1 MRNAMWEIQEPQVLG
16 GEIGAKPQR
25 NFEDKKME
33 NLPIVHVVNGRQKKL
48 LQGHPWVYGNEI
60 ERVEGEIEDGGL
72 VTVVD
77 FRGRYMGTGFYNSKS
92 LITVRLLTHRQEEIT
107 DELIAS
113 RVKAACDYRR
123 FVMNRPGTD
132 SCRLIYGEA
141 DRLPGVIAD
150 RFGGVIVLQVL
161 ALGMERFTQ
170 TIADALLA
178 CEKPNC
184 LLLQNDDAIRRK
196 EGMEC
201 FTRVLYGT
209 LPEENIIHENGVK
222 LAVDV
227 LGGQKTGYFLDQ
239 KDNHLFVRQFCKD
252 ARVLDC
258 FSYIGA
264 FALNAA
270 AAGAKEVTA
279 VDISEAAVQLI
290 EKNAALN
297 GADITAVCA
306 NCFDFL
312 RAQVKAG
319 EKYDVVVLD
328 PPAFTK
334 AHANM
339 ASACRGYKEIALSA
353 MRLLPAGGVLA
364 THSCSYHMPEEVFV
378 NTVLSA
384 AQDLH
389 RQVRVITLRR
399 QDIDHPVLAGYPES
413 HYLKSLWL
421 QMLD

>member
-1 MRNAMWEIQEPQVLG
+1 MNQKE
-16 GEIGAKPQR
+16 
-25 NFEDKKME
+25 
-33 NLPIVHVVNGRQKKL
+33 LPVVHVVNGRQKKL

-60 ERVEGEIEDGGL
+60 ESVEGEPEDGAL

-107 DELIAS
+107 DALIAS
-113 RVKAACDYRR
+113 RVKAACEYRR
-123 FVMNRPGTD
+123 FVMSRPGTD

-150 RFGGVIVLQVL
+150 RFGRVIVLQVL

-170 TIADALLA
+170 VIADALIE
-178 CEKPNC
+178 CEKPDC

-201 FTRVLYGT
+201 FTRVLHGT
-209 LPEENIIHENGVK
+209 LPEENIIHENGIK

-279 VDISEAAVQLI
+279 VDISEAAVKLI

-297 GADITAVCA
+297 DADITAVCA

-389 RQVRVITLRR
+389 RQVRIITLRR

>member
-1 MRNAMWEIQEPQVLG
+1 M
-16 GEIGAKPQR
+16 AK
-25 NFEDKKME
+25 E
-33 NLPIVHVVNGRQKKL
+33 NLPVVHVINGRQKKL

-60 ERVEGEIEDGGL
+60 ERVEGEIVDGDL

-77 FRGRYMGTGFYNSKS
+77 FRGRYMGTGFYNSRS

-107 DELIAS
+107 DELIAA

-123 FVMNRPGTD
+123 FVMQREGTD

-161 ALGMERFTQ
+161 ALGMERYTQ
-170 TIADALLA
+170 VIADALIA
-178 CEKPNC
+178 CEQPTC
-184 LLLQNDDAIRRK
+184 LLLNNDDAIRIK
-196 EGMEC
+196 EGMTC
-201 FTRVLYGT
+201 FTKVLHGE
-209 LPEENIIHENGVK
+209 LPGETIISENGVK

-227 LGGQKTGYFLDQ
+227 RGGQKTGYFLDQ
-239 KDNHLFVRQFCKD
+239 KDNHLFLRQFCRD

-258 FSYIGA
+258 FSYIGG

-270 AAGAKEVTA
+270 MGGAREVTA
-279 VDISEAAVQLI
+279 VDISESAVELI
-290 EKNAALN
+290 RRNAALN
-297 GADITAVCA
+297 GAQINAVCA

-339 ASACRGYKEIALSA
+339 ANACRGYKEIALSA

-364 THSCSYHMPEEVFV
+364 THSCSYHMPEDVFV

>member
-1 MRNAMWEIQEPQVLG
+1 
-16 GEIGAKPQR
+16 
-25 NFEDKKME
+25 ME

-178 CEKPNC
+178 CEKPDC

-209 LPEENIIHENGVK
+209 LPEDNIIHENGVK

>member
-1 MRNAMWEIQEPQVLG
+1 
-16 GEIGAKPQR
+16 
-25 NFEDKKME
+25 ME
-33 NLPIVHVVNGRQKKL
+33 QNNLPVVHVINGRQKKL
-48 LQGHPWVYGNEI
+48 MQGHPWVYGNEI
-60 ERVEGEIEDGGL
+60 ERVEGEPADGAL

-77 FRGRYMGTGFYNSKS
+77 FRGRYMGTGFFNSRS

-107 DELIAS
+107 DGLIAE
-113 RVKAACDYRR
+113 RVRAACAYRR
-123 FVMNRPGTD
+123 FVLQREGTD
-132 SCRLIYGEA
+132 ACRLIYGEA

-150 RFGGVIVLQVL
+150 RFGSVIVLQVL
-161 ALGMERFTQ
+161 ALGMERYTQ
-170 TIADALLA
+170 VIADTLVE
-178 CEKPNC
+178 CEKPAC

-201 FTRVLYGT
+201 FTRVLYGA
-209 LPEENIIHENGVK
+209 LPEETVIHENGIR
-222 LAVDV
+222 LSVDV
-227 LGGQKTGYFLDQ
+227 MGGQKTGYFLDQ
-239 KDNHLFVRQFCKD
+239 KDNHLFLRQFCRD

-258 FSYIGA
+258 FSYIGG

-279 VDISEAAVQLI
+279 VDISEDAVERI
-290 EKNAALN
+290 RRNAQLN
-297 GADITAVCA
+297 GLDVNAVCA
-306 NCFDFL
+306 NCFDYL
-312 RAQVKAG
+312 RAQVKVK
-319 EKYDVVVLD
+319 ERYDVIVLD

-339 ASACRGYKEIALSA
+339 ANACRGYKEIALSA
-353 MRLLPAGGVLA
+353 MRLLPPGGVLA

>member
-1 MRNAMWEIQEPQVLG
+1 MVH
-16 GEIGAKPQR
+16 
-25 NFEDKKME
+25 E
-33 NLPIVHVVNGRQKKL
+33 NLPVVHVINGRQKKL

-60 ERVEGEIEDGGL
+60 ERVEGETVDGEL

-77 FRGRYMGTGFYNSKS
+77 FRGRYMGVGFYNSRS
-92 LITVRLLTHRQEEIT
+92 LITVRLLTHRNEEIT
-107 DELIAS
+107 DELIAA

-123 FVMNRPGTD
+123 FVMNREGTD

-161 ALGMERFTQ
+161 ALGMEKYTQ
-170 TIADALLA
+170 VIADALVA
-178 CEKPNC
+178 CEKPEC

-201 FTRVLYGT
+201 FTKVLYGE
-209 LPEENIIHENGVK
+209 LPEETVIHENGIK
-222 LAVDV
+222 LSVDV
-227 LGGQKTGYFLDQ
+227 KGGQKTGYFLDQ

-258 FSYIGA
+258 FSYIGG

-270 AAGAKEVTA
+270 AAGAREVTA
-279 VDISEAAVQLI
+279 VDISENAVELI
-290 EKNAALN
+290 RRNAELN
-297 GADITAVCA
+297 GMEVSTVCA

-312 RAQVKAG
+312 RAQVK
-319 EKYDVVVLD
+319 EKQQYDVIVLD

-339 ASACRGYKEIALSA
+339 ANACRGYKEIALSA
-353 MRLLPAGGVLA
+353 MRMLPPGGVLA
-364 THSCSYHMPEEVFV
+364 THSCSYHMPEDVFV

>member
-1 MRNAMWEIQEPQVLG
+1 
-16 GEIGAKPQR
+16 
-25 NFEDKKME
+25 ME

-178 CEKPNC
+178 CEKPDC
-184 LLLQNDDAIRRK
+184 LLLQNDDAIRCK

>member
-1 MRNAMWEIQEPQVLG
+1 
-16 GEIGAKPQR
+16 
-25 NFEDKKME
+25 ME
-33 NLPIVHVVNGRQKKL
+33 NLPIVHVINGRQKKL

-72 VTVVD
+72 ATVVD

-123 FVMNRPGTD
+123 FVMSRPGTD

-170 TIADALLA
+170 VIADALLA
-178 CEKPNC
+178 CEKPDC

-297 GADITAVCA
+297 GAEITAVCA
-306 NCFDFL
+306 NCFDYL

-389 RQVRVITLRR
+389 RQVRIITLRR

>member
-1 MRNAMWEIQEPQVLG
+1 M
-16 GEIGAKPQR
+16 AK
-25 NFEDKKME
+25 E
-33 NLPIVHVVNGRQKKL
+33 NLPVVHVINGRQKKL

-60 ERVEGEIEDGGL
+60 ERVEGEIVDGDL

-77 FRGRYMGTGFYNSKS
+77 FRGRYMGTGFYNSRS

-107 DELIAS
+107 DELIAA
-113 RVKAACDYRR
+113 RVRAACDYRR
-123 FVMNRPGTD
+123 FVMQREGTD

-161 ALGMERFTQ
+161 ALGMERYTQ
-170 TIADALLA
+170 VIADALIA
-178 CEKPNC
+178 CEQPTC
-184 LLLQNDDAIRRK
+184 LLLNNDDAIRIK
-196 EGMEC
+196 EGMTC
-201 FTRVLYGT
+201 FTKVLHGE
-209 LPEENIIHENGVK
+209 LPGETIISENGVK

-227 LGGQKTGYFLDQ
+227 RGGQKTGYFLDQ
-239 KDNHLFVRQFCKD
+239 KDNHLFLRQFCRD

-258 FSYIGA
+258 FSYIGG

-270 AAGAKEVTA
+270 RGGAREVTA
-279 VDISEAAVQLI
+279 VDISESAVELI
-290 EKNAALN
+290 RRNAALN
-297 GADITAVCA
+297 GAQINAVCA

-339 ASACRGYKEIALSA
+339 ANACRGYKEIALSA

-364 THSCSYHMPEEVFV
+364 THSCSYHMPEDVFV

>member
-1 MRNAMWEIQEPQVLG
+1 MAH
-16 GEIGAKPQR
+16 
-25 NFEDKKME
+25 E
-33 NLPIVHVVNGRQKKL
+33 NLPVVHVINGRQKKL

-60 ERVEGEIEDGGL
+60 ERVEGETQDGEL

-77 FRGRYMGTGFYNSKS
+77 FRGRYMGTGFYNSRS
-92 LITVRLLTHRQEEIT
+92 LITVRLLTHRSEEIT
-107 DELIAS
+107 NELIAA
-113 RVKAACDYRR
+113 RVKAACDYRK
-123 FVMNRPGTD
+123 FVMRREGTD

-161 ALGMERFTQ
+161 ALGMEKYTQ
-170 TIADALLA
+170 VIADELIR
-178 CEKPNC
+178 CEKPGC

-201 FTRVLYGT
+201 FTKVLYGE
-209 LPEENIIHENGVK
+209 LPEETIIHENGIK
-222 LAVDV
+222 LSVDV
-227 LGGQKTGYFLDQ
+227 KGGQKTGYFLDQ

-258 FSYIGA
+258 FSYIGG

-279 VDISEAAVQLI
+279 VDISENAVELI
-290 EKNAALN
+290 RRNAELN
-297 GADITAVCA
+297 GMQVNTVCA

-312 RAQVKAG
+312 RAQVK
-319 EKYDVVVLD
+319 EKQKYDVIVLD

-339 ASACRGYKEIALSA
+339 ANACRGYKEIALSA
-353 MRLLPAGGVLA
+353 MRMLPAGGVLA
-364 THSCSYHMPEEVFV
+364 THSCSYHMPEDVFV

>member
-1 MRNAMWEIQEPQVLG
+1 
-16 GEIGAKPQR
+16 
-25 NFEDKKME
+25 ME
-33 NLPIVHVVNGRQKKL
+33 NLPIVHVINGRQKKL

-92 LITVRLLTHRQEEIT
+92 LITVRLLTHRQEGIT
-107 DELIAS
+107 DALIAS
-113 RVKAACDYRR
+113 RVKAACEYRR
-123 FVMNRPGTD
+123 FVMSRPGTD

-170 TIADALLA
+170 VIADALLE
-178 CEKPNC
+178 CEKPDC
-184 LLLQNDDAIRRK
+184 LLLQNDDAIRHK

-201 FTRVLYGT
+201 FTRVLYGK
-209 LPEENIIHENGVK
+209 LPEENVIHENGIK

-297 GADITAVCA
+297 GAEITAVCA

-312 RAQVKAG
+312 RAQVMAG
-319 EKYDVVVLD
+319 EIYDVVVLD

-389 RQVRVITLRR
+389 RQVRIITLRR

>member
-1 MRNAMWEIQEPQVLG
+1 
-16 GEIGAKPQR
+16 
-25 NFEDKKME
+25 ME
-33 NLPIVHVVNGRQKKL
+33 NLPIVHVINGRQKKL

-107 DELIAS
+107 DALIAA

-123 FVMNRPGTD
+123 FVMSRPGTD

-150 RFGGVIVLQVL
+150 RFGRVIVLQVL

-170 TIADALLA
+170 VIADALLA
-178 CEKPNC
+178 CEKPDC

-209 LPEENIIHENGVK
+209 LPKENIIRENGIK

-270 AAGAKEVTA
+270 AAGAKDVTA

-297 GADITAVCA
+297 GANITAVCA

-389 RQVRVITLRR
+389 RQVRIITLRR

>member
-1 MRNAMWEIQEPQVLG
+1 M
-16 GEIGAKPQR
+16 AK
-25 NFEDKKME
+25 E
-33 NLPIVHVVNGRQKKL
+33 NLPVVHVINGRQKKL

-60 ERVEGEIEDGGL
+60 ERVEGEIVDGDL

-77 FRGRYMGTGFYNSKS
+77 FRGRYMGTGFYNSRS

-107 DELIAS
+107 DALIAA

-123 FVMNRPGTD
+123 FVMQREGTD

-150 RFGGVIVLQVL
+150 RFGDVIVLQVL
-161 ALGMERFTQ
+161 ALGMERYTQ
-170 TIADALLA
+170 VIADALVA
-178 CEKPNC
+178 CERPAC
-184 LLLQNDDAIRRK
+184 LLLNNDDAIRLK
-196 EGMEC
+196 EGMTC
-201 FTRVLYGT
+201 FTKVLHGE
-209 LPEENIIHENGVK
+209 LPEETIIHENGVK

-227 LGGQKTGYFLDQ
+227 RGGQKTGYFLDQ
-239 KDNHLFVRQFCKD
+239 KDNHLFLRQFCRD

-258 FSYIGA
+258 FSYIGG

-270 AAGAKEVTA
+270 RGGAREVTA
-279 VDISEAAVQLI
+279 VDISESAVELI
-290 EKNAALN
+290 RRNAALN
-297 GADITAVCA
+297 GAQINAVCA

-339 ASACRGYKEIALSA
+339 ANACRGYKEIALSA

-364 THSCSYHMPEEVFV
+364 THSCSYHMPEDVFV

>member
-1 MRNAMWEIQEPQVLG
+1 MNEQ
-16 GEIGAKPQR
+16 
-25 NFEDKKME
+25 
-33 NLPIVHVVNGRQKKL
+33 NLPVVHVINGRQKKL

-60 ERVEGEIEDGGL
+60 ERVEGDVVDGEL

-77 FRGRYMGTGFYNSKS
+77 FRGRYMGTGFYNSRS
-92 LITVRLLTHRQEEIT
+92 LITVRLLTHRSEEIT
-107 DELIAS
+107 DSLIAA

-123 FVMNRPGTD
+123 FVMSRPGTD

-161 ALGMERFTQ
+161 ALGMEKYTQ
-170 TIADALLA
+170 VIADALVA
-178 CEKPNC
+178 CENPKC

-201 FTRVLYGT
+201 FTKVLHGE
-209 LPEENIIHENGVK
+209 LPEETVINENGIK
-222 LAVDV
+222 LSVDV
-227 LGGQKTGYFLDQ
+227 RGGQKTGYFLDQ

-258 FSYIGA
+258 FSYIGG
-264 FALNAA
+264 FALNAVA
-270 AAGAKEVTA
+270 GGAKEVTA
-279 VDISEAAVQLI
+279 VDISESAVELI
-290 EKNAALN
+290 RRNAELN
-297 GADITAVCA
+297 GMQVNTVCA

-312 RAQVKAG
+312 RAQVK
-319 EKYDVVVLD
+319 EKQKYDVIVLD

-339 ASACRGYKEIALSA
+339 ANACRGYKEIALSA
-353 MRLLPAGGVLA
+353 MRMLPPGGVLA
-364 THSCSYHMPEEVFV
+364 THSCSYHMPEDVFV

>member
-1 MRNAMWEIQEPQVLG
+1 
-16 GEIGAKPQR
+16 
-25 NFEDKKME
+25 ME
-33 NLPIVHVVNGRQKKL
+33 KRNLPVVHVINGRQKKL

-60 ERVEGEIEDGGL
+60 ERVEGEVTDGEL

-77 FRGRYMGTGFYNSKS
+77 FRGRYMGTGFYNSRS
-92 LITVRLLTHRQEEIT
+92 LITVRLLTHRSEEIT
-107 DELIAS
+107 DALIAS
-113 RVKAACDYRR
+113 RVRAACDYRR
-123 FVMNRPGTD
+123 FVMRREGTD

-161 ALGMERFTQ
+161 ALGMEKYTQ
-170 TIADALLA
+170 VIADSLIA
-178 CEKPNC
+178 CEKPDC

-201 FTRVLYGT
+201 FTKVLYGM
-209 LPEENIIHENGVK
+209 LPEETIIHENGVK

-227 LGGQKTGYFLDQ
+227 MGGQKTGYFLDQ

-258 FSYIGA
+258 FSYIGG

-270 AAGAKEVTA
+270 MAGAKEVTA
-279 VDISEAAVQLI
+279 VDISESAVELI
-290 EKNAALN
+290 RKNAELN
-297 GADITAVCA
+297 NLNVETVCA
-306 NCFDFL
+306 NCFDYL
-312 RAQVKAG
+312 RAQVKVK
-319 EKYDVVVLD
+319 EKYDVIVLD

-339 ASACRGYKEIALSA
+339 ANACRGYKEIALSA
-353 MRLLPAGGVLA
+353 MRLLPPGGVLA
-364 THSCSYHMPEEVFV
+364 THSCSYHMPEDVFV

>member
-1 MRNAMWEIQEPQVLG
+1 MNQKE
-16 GEIGAKPQR
+16 
-25 NFEDKKME
+25 
-33 NLPIVHVVNGRQKKL
+33 LPVVHVVNGRQKKL

-60 ERVEGEIEDGGL
+60 ESVEGEPEDGAL

-107 DELIAS
+107 DALIAS
-113 RVKAACDYRR
+113 RVKAACEYRR
-123 FVMNRPGTD
+123 FVMSRPGTD

-170 TIADALLA
+170 VIADTLIE
-178 CEKPNC
+178 CEKPDC

-201 FTRVLYGT
+201 FTRVLHGT

-239 KDNHLFVRQFCKD
+239 KDNHLFVRQFCKN

-279 VDISEAAVQLI
+279 VDISEAAVKLI

-297 GADITAVCA
+297 NADITAVCA

>member
-1 MRNAMWEIQEPQVLG
+1 M
-16 GEIGAKPQR
+16 AK
-25 NFEDKKME
+25 E
-33 NLPIVHVVNGRQKKL
+33 NLPVVHVINGRQKKL

-60 ERVEGEIEDGGL
+60 ERVEGEIVDGDL

-77 FRGRYMGTGFYNSKS
+77 FRGRYMGTGFYNSRS

-107 DELIAS
+107 DELIAA
-113 RVKAACDYRR
+113 RVRAACDYRR
-123 FVMNRPGTD
+123 FVMQREGTD

-161 ALGMERFTQ
+161 ALGMERYTQ
-170 TIADALLA
+170 VIADALIA
-178 CEKPNC
+178 CEQPTC
-184 LLLQNDDAIRRK
+184 LLLNNDDAIRIK
-196 EGMEC
+196 EGMTC
-201 FTRVLYGT
+201 FTKVLHGE
-209 LPEENIIHENGVK
+209 LPGETIISENGVK

-227 LGGQKTGYFLDQ
+227 RGGQKTGYFLDQ
-239 KDNHLFVRQFCKD
+239 KDNHLFLRQFCRD

-258 FSYIGA
+258 FSYIGG

-270 AAGAKEVTA
+270 MGGAREVTA
-279 VDISEAAVQLI
+279 VDISESAVELI
-290 EKNAALN
+290 RRNAALN
-297 GADITAVCA
+297 GAQINAVCA

-339 ASACRGYKEIALSA
+339 ANACRGYKESALSA

-364 THSCSYHMPEEVFV
+364 THSCSYHMPEDVFV

>member
-1 MRNAMWEIQEPQVLG
+1 
-16 GEIGAKPQR
+16 
-25 NFEDKKME
+25 ME

-60 ERVEGEIEDGGL
+60 ERVEGEIADGGL

-178 CEKPNC
+178 CEKPDC

-413 HYLKSLWL
+413 HYLKSLCL

>member
-1 MRNAMWEIQEPQVLG
+1 MVT
-16 GEIGAKPQR
+16 
-25 NFEDKKME
+25 E
-33 NLPIVHVVNGRQKKL
+33 NLPVVHVINGRQKKL

-60 ERVEGEIEDGGL
+60 ERVEGEAEDGGL

-77 FRGRYMGTGFYNSKS
+77 FRGRYMGTGVYNSRS
-92 LITVRLLTHRQEEIT
+92 LITVRLLTHRHEEIT
-107 DELIAS
+107 DELIAG
-113 RVKAACDYRR
+113 RVRAACDYRR
-123 FVMNRPGTD
+123 FVLRRAGTD

-161 ALGMERFTQ
+161 ALGMERYTQ
-170 TIADALLA
+170 VIADALIA
-178 CEKPNC
+178 CENPAC
-184 LLLQNDDAIRRK
+184 LLLANDDAIRLK
-196 EGMEC
+196 EGMTC
-201 FTRVLYGT
+201 FTKVLHGE
-209 LPEENIIHENGVK
+209 LPEETIIHENGVK
-222 LAVDV
+222 IAVDV
-227 LGGQKTGYFLDQ
+227 RGGQKTGYFLDQ
-239 KDNHLFVRQFCKD
+239 KDNHLFLRQFCKD

-258 FSYIGA
+258 FSYVGG
-264 FALNAA
+264 FALNAVQG
-270 AAGAKEVTA
+270 GAREVTA
-279 VDISEAAVQLI
+279 VDISESAVELI
-290 EKNAALN
+290 RRNAELN
-297 GADITAVCA
+297 GAQINAVCA
-306 NCFDFL
+306 NCFDYL

-319 EKYDVVVLD
+319 ERYDVVVLD

-339 ASACRGYKEIALSA
+339 ANACRGYKEIALSA
-353 MRLLPAGGVLA
+353 MRLLGPGGVLA
-364 THSCSYHMPEEVFV
+364 THSCSYHMPEDVFV

>member
-1 MRNAMWEIQEPQVLG
+1 
-16 GEIGAKPQR
+16 
-25 NFEDKKME
+25 ME

-132 SCRLIYGEA
+132 SCRLIYGGA

-178 CEKPNC
+178 CEKPDC

>member
-1 MRNAMWEIQEPQVLG
+1 
-16 GEIGAKPQR
+16 
-25 NFEDKKME
+25 ME

-178 CEKPNC
+178 CEKPDC

-258 FSYIGA
+258 FSYIGE

>member
-1 MRNAMWEIQEPQVLG
+1 
-16 GEIGAKPQR
+16 
-25 NFEDKKME
+25 ME
-33 NLPIVHVVNGRQKKL
+33 NFPIVHVVNGRQKKL

-178 CEKPNC
+178 CEKPDC

>member
-1 MRNAMWEIQEPQVLG
+1 
-16 GEIGAKPQR
+16 
-25 NFEDKKME
+25 ME
-33 NLPIVHVVNGRQKKL
+33 NLPMVHVVNGRQKKL

-178 CEKPNC
+178 CEKPDC

>member
-1 MRNAMWEIQEPQVLG
+1 
-16 GEIGAKPQR
+16 
-25 NFEDKKME
+25 ME

-72 VTVVD
+72 VMVVD

-123 FVMNRPGTD
+123 FAMNRPGTD

-178 CEKPNC
+178 CEKPDC

>member
-1 MRNAMWEIQEPQVLG
+1 
-16 GEIGAKPQR
+16 
-25 NFEDKKME
+25 ME
-33 NLPIVHVVNGRQKKL
+33 NLPIVHVINGRQKKL

-92 LITVRLLTHRQEEIT
+92 LITVRLLTHRQEGIT
-107 DELIAS
+107 DALIAS
-113 RVKAACDYRR
+113 RVKAACEYRR
-123 FVMNRPGTD
+123 FVMSRPGTD

-170 TIADALLA
+170 VIADALLE
-178 CEKPNC
+178 CEKPDC

-201 FTRVLYGT
+201 FTRVLYGK
-209 LPEENIIHENGVK
+209 LPEENVIHENGIK

-389 RQVRVITLRR
+389 RQVRIITLRR

>member
-1 MRNAMWEIQEPQVLG
+1 
-16 GEIGAKPQR
+16 
-25 NFEDKKME
+25 ME

-170 TIADALLA
+170 VIADALLA
-178 CEKPNC
+178 CEKPDC

-297 GADITAVCA
+297 GAEITAVCA
-306 NCFDFL
+306 NCFDYL

-389 RQVRVITLRR
+389 RQVRIITLRR

>member
-1 MRNAMWEIQEPQVLG
+1 M
-16 GEIGAKPQR
+16 AK
-25 NFEDKKME
+25 D
-33 NLPIVHVVNGRQKKL
+33 NLPIVHVINGRQKKL

-60 ERVEGEIEDGGL
+60 ERVEGEIADGEL

-77 FRGRYMGTGFYNSKS
+77 FRGQYMGTGFYNSRS

-107 DELIAS
+107 DALIAA

-123 FVMNRPGTD
+123 FVMQREGTD

-161 ALGMERFTQ
+161 ALGMERYTQ
-170 TIADALLA
+170 VIADALVA
-178 CEKPNC
+178 CERPAC
-184 LLLQNDDAIRRK
+184 LLLNNDDAIRLK
-196 EGMEC
+196 EGMTC
-201 FTRVLYGT
+201 FTKVLHGE
-209 LPEENIIHENGVK
+209 LPEETIISENGVK

-227 LGGQKTGYFLDQ
+227 RGGQKTGYFLDQ
-239 KDNHLFVRQFCKD
+239 KDNHLFLRQFCRD

-258 FSYIGA
+258 FSYIGG

-270 AAGAKEVTA
+270 RGGAREVTA
-279 VDISEAAVQLI
+279 VDISESAVELI
-290 EKNAALN
+290 RRNAALN
-297 GADITAVCA
+297 GAQINAVCA

-339 ASACRGYKEIALSA
+339 ANACRGYKEIALSA

-364 THSCSYHMPEEVFV
+364 THSCSYHMPEDVFV

>member
-1 MRNAMWEIQEPQVLG
+1 
-16 GEIGAKPQR
+16 
-25 NFEDKKME
+25 ME
-33 NLPIVHVVNGRQKKL
+33 HLPLVHVVNGRQKKL

-178 CEKPNC
+178 CEKPDC

-297 GADITAVCA
+297 GANITAVCA

>member
-1 MRNAMWEIQEPQVLG
+1 MEQ
-16 GEIGAKPQR
+16 K
-25 NFEDKKME
+25 NF
-33 NLPIVHVVNGRQKKL
+33 PVVHVINGRQKKL

-60 ERVEGEIEDGGL
+60 ERVEGETTDGEL

-77 FRGRYMGTGFYNSKS
+77 FRGRYMGTGFFNSKS

-107 DELIAS
+107 EALIAS
-113 RVKAACDYRR
+113 RVRQACEYRR
-123 FVMNRPGTD
+123 FVMRREGTD

-161 ALGMERFTQ
+161 ALGMEKYTQ
-170 TIADALLA
+170 VIADALVE
-178 CEKPNC
+178 CEKPDC

-201 FTRVLYGT
+201 FTKVLHGT
-209 LPEENIIHENGVK
+209 LPEETVIHENGIK

-227 LGGQKTGYFLDQ
+227 MGGQKTGYFLDQ

-258 FSYIGA
+258 FSYIGG

-279 VDISEAAVQLI
+279 VDISENAVELI
-290 EKNAALN
+290 RRNAQLN
-297 GADITAVCA
+297 GLDVNTVCA
-306 NCFDFL
+306 NCFDYL
-312 RAQVKAG
+312 RAQVKVK
-319 EKYDVVVLD
+319 EKYDVIVLD

-339 ASACRGYKEIALSA
+339 ANACRGYKEIALSA

-364 THSCSYHMPEEVFV
+364 THSCSYHMPEDVFV

>member
-1 MRNAMWEIQEPQVLG
+1 
-16 GEIGAKPQR
+16 
-25 NFEDKKME
+25 ME

-178 CEKPNC
+178 CEKPDC

-290 EKNAALN
+290 EKNAVLN

>member
-1 MRNAMWEIQEPQVLG
+1 MNQKE
-16 GEIGAKPQR
+16 
-25 NFEDKKME
+25 
-33 NLPIVHVVNGRQKKL
+33 LPVVHVVNGRQKKL

-60 ERVEGEIEDGGL
+60 ESVEGEPEDGAL

-107 DELIAS
+107 DALIAS
-113 RVKAACDYRR
+113 RVKAACEYRR
-123 FVMNRPGTD
+123 FVMSRPGTD

-170 TIADALLA
+170 VIADALIE
-178 CEKPNC
+178 CEKPDC

-201 FTRVLYGT
+201 FTRVLHGT

-279 VDISEAAVQLI
+279 VDISEAAVKLI

-297 GADITAVCA
+297 DADITAVCA

-389 RQVRVITLRR
+389 RQVRIITLRR

>member
-1 MRNAMWEIQEPQVLG
+1 M
-16 GEIGAKPQR
+16 AK
-25 NFEDKKME
+25 D
-33 NLPIVHVVNGRQKKL
+33 NLPVVHVINGRQKKL

-60 ERVEGEIEDGGL
+60 ERVEGEIVDGDL

-77 FRGRYMGTGFYNSKS
+77 FRGRYMGTGFYNSRS

-107 DELIAS
+107 DELIAA
-113 RVKAACDYRR
+113 RVRAACDYRR
-123 FVMNRPGTD
+123 FVMQREGTD

-161 ALGMERFTQ
+161 ALGMERYTQ
-170 TIADALLA
+170 VIADALIA
-178 CEKPNC
+178 CEQPTC
-184 LLLQNDDAIRRK
+184 LLLNNDDAIRIK
-196 EGMEC
+196 EGMTC
-201 FTRVLYGT
+201 FTKVLHGE
-209 LPEENIIHENGVK
+209 LPEETIIHENGVK

-227 LGGQKTGYFLDQ
+227 RGGQKTGYFLDQ
-239 KDNHLFVRQFCKD
+239 KDNHLFLRQFCRD

-258 FSYIGA
+258 FSYIGG

-270 AAGAKEVTA
+270 VGGAREVTA
-279 VDISEAAVQLI
+279 VDISESAVELI
-290 EKNAALN
+290 RRNAALN
-297 GADITAVCA
+297 GAQINAVCA

-339 ASACRGYKEIALSA
+339 ANACRGYKEIALSA

-364 THSCSYHMPEEVFV
+364 THSCSYHMPEDVFV

>member
-1 MRNAMWEIQEPQVLG
+1 
-16 GEIGAKPQR
+16 
-25 NFEDKKME
+25 ME

-178 CEKPNC
+178 CEKPDC

-209 LPEENIIHENGVK
+209 LPEENIIHENSVK

>member
-1 MRNAMWEIQEPQVLG
+1 
-16 GEIGAKPQR
+16 
-25 NFEDKKME
+25 ME

-77 FRGRYMGTGFYNSKS
+77 FRGRYMGAGFYNSKS

-178 CEKPNC
+178 CEKPDC

-353 MRLLPAGGVLA
+353 MRLLLAGGVLA

>member
-1 MRNAMWEIQEPQVLG
+1 M
-16 GEIGAKPQR
+16 AK
-25 NFEDKKME
+25 E
-33 NLPIVHVVNGRQKKL
+33 NLPVVHVINGRQKKL

-60 ERVEGEIEDGGL
+60 ERVEGEIVDGDL

-77 FRGRYMGTGFYNSKS
+77 FRGRYMGTGFYNSRS

-123 FVMNRPGTD
+123 FVMQREGTD

-161 ALGMERFTQ
+161 ALGMERYTQ
-170 TIADALLA
+170 VIADALIA
-178 CEKPNC
+178 CEQPTC
-184 LLLQNDDAIRRK
+184 LLLNNDDAIRIK
-196 EGMEC
+196 EGMTC
-201 FTRVLYGT
+201 FTKVLHGE
-209 LPEENIIHENGVK
+209 LPGETIIHENGVK

-227 LGGQKTGYFLDQ
+227 RGGQKTGYFLDQ
-239 KDNHLFVRQFCKD
+239 KDNHLFLRQFCRD

-258 FSYIGA
+258 FSYIGG

-270 AAGAKEVTA
+270 VGGAREVTA
-279 VDISEAAVQLI
+279 VDISESAVELI
-290 EKNAALN
+290 RRNAALN
-297 GADITAVCA
+297 GAQINAVCA

-339 ASACRGYKEIALSA
+339 ANACRGYKEIALSA

-364 THSCSYHMPEEVFV
+364 THSCSYHMPEDVFV